1 MRYLEKVRIPEKQSS
16 QIREVLF
23 TTAALMLG
31 ICLGI
36 FSKFLDFRQTE
47 LPDVLR
53 LIDRT
58 LDVHNFLGTFAP
70 WIVLAVFISIK
81 SRSPIR
87 AGINVFAFFAG
98 MVTSYYLYSNF
109 VAGFFPKSYAMIWG
123 GFTLISPILAFFC
136 WYAKGKG
143 WVALVISAGILGFII
158 NSTLL
163 YGMWYVNIR
172 TWLHLLTL
180 ILGIIILH
188 KSIKETIYMF
198 GIAIPIAVF
207 LDMVIP
213 FSI

>member
-1 MRYLEKVRIPEKQSS
+1 MRYLEKVRIPEKHYS
-16 QIREVLF
+16 QTKEALF
-23 TTAALMLG
+23 TTGALVLG
-31 ICLGI
+31 VCLGT
-36 FSKFLDFRQTE
+36 FSKSLDFHQTE

-81 SRSPIR
+81 SSNPIR
-87 AGINVFAFFAG
+87 AGINVFAFFGG
-98 MVTSYYLYSNF
+98 MIASYYLYSNF

-123 GFTLISPILAFFC
+123 GFTLLSPILSFFC

-143 WVALVISAGILGFII
+143 WFAFIISAGILGFII
-158 NSTLL
+158 NSTLS
-163 YGMWYVNIR
+163 YGMWYLNIR

-188 KSIKETIYMF
+188 KSIKETLYMF
-198 GIAIPIAVF
+198 GVAIPIAVL
-207 LDMVIP
+207 LDILIP